1 MSVCLAPWAGGHFFG
16 LAVFFLWILDWGLR
30 HFFLLSLSLFS
41 PPQASIIAKR
51 RRESGWWLADW
62 LTGWLATKMTA
73 DKNISSLKACLSEEG
88 EKKYVCPL
96 HSDGNIKEEERE
108 KKKIEDSF
116 SLAIQTFACLPACLP
131 VCLPAC
137 LYSHRMSY
145 YRGPSF
151 SFCPALRVSLA
162 EQKTGHRFF
171 NKKKCSWKSLRRK
184 RNLFHYIRR
193 WFLNS
198 TDGLVS
204 FFHES

>member
-1 MSVCLAPWAGGHFFG
+1 MAG
-16 LAVFFLWILDWGLR
+16 
-30 HFFLLSLSLFS
+30 
-41 PPQASIIAKR
+41 
-51 RRESGWWLADW
+51 WLADW
-62 LTGWLATKMTA
+62 LTGYQNDCWQKHIFFEGMLIWRRRK
-73 DKNISSLKACLSEEG
+73 KVCLSIALRW
-88 EKKYVCPL
+88 KHKRRR
-96 HSDGNIKEEERE
+96 ERE
-108 KKKIEDSF
+108 KKDRRFFLF
-116 SLAIQTFACLPACLP
+116 SNTACLPACLP